1 MRLGCSFYPA
11 AHARNGLALAC
22 VAWAVLGCAVP
33 VARNLDE
40 PSANRI
46 VVALEQAGVATNKE
60 SDSQND
66 GKWLVTVQRAE
77 LPYALGQLAHQ
88 GLPESER
95 PGVAE
100 SAARGALIP
109 SLQSEQAR
117 LLAGTAADLERTLR
131 AIDGVESARVHL
143 AVPATDW
150 LVETLDRVTPS
161 ASVLIRY
168 RGKDSP
174 IKPDAVQRLIAGSV
188 ANLAPDRVVV
198 VSTQAT
204 PMMAVPHKMVL
215 LGPFMVARESAAGLR
230 LLIGGFVALNLLT
243 LSQLLV
249 FWQRYR
255 GKEVGRSPSTKSR
268 STESW

>member
-1 MRLGCSFYPA
+1 MRLGIPFCPA
-11 AHARNGLALAC
+11 EHSRNSLALVC
-22 VAWAVLGCAVP
+22 VAWAALGCTVP

-46 VVALEQAGVATNKE
+46 VVALEQAGVTTAKE

-77 LPYALGQLAHQ
+77 LPYALSQLAQQ

-95 PGVAE
+95 QGVAE
-100 SAARGALIP
+100 TAARGALIP
-109 SLQSEQAR
+109 SLQSEQVR

-143 AVPATDW
+143 AVPATD
-150 LVETLDRVTPS
+150 LLIDSIERITPS

-168 RGKDSP
+168 RGKESP
-174 IKPDAVQRLIAGSV
+174 IKPDAVQRLVAGSV
-188 ANLAPDRVVV
+188 ADLAPDRVVV
-198 VSTQAT
+198 VSTQAA
-204 PMMAVPHKMVL
+204 PMMLGPRKMVI
-215 LGPFMVARESAAGLR
+215 LGPFVVARESAAGLR
-230 LLIGGFVALNLLT
+230 LLIGGFVALNLLM
-243 LSQLLV
+243 LAQLLV
-249 FWQRYR
+249 FWRRYR
-255 GKEVGRSPSTKSR
+255 KKEVGRSPNTKPQ